1 MATLAF
7 NTYEFIKNLKDAGLS
22 EKQAETITTGILK
35 AHDSAD
41 VATKG
46 DLREMEMRIK
56 AEMRNSNSRMTIKL
70 GSMLIAAIA
79 AIGVLSVIIKFF

>member
-7 NTYEFIKNLKDAGLS
+7 NTYEFIKNLKDSGLN
-22 EKQAETITTGILK
+22 EKQAEAITTGILQ

-46 DLREMEMRIK
+46 DLRELELRLDKKLTEMKGESILIRW
-56 AEMRNSNSRMTIKL
+56 ML
-70 GSMLIAAIA
+70 G
-79 AIGVLSVIIKFF
+79 VIIAGIAGLIIKTFFGT

>member
-7 NTYEFIKNLKDAGLS
+7 NTYEFIKNLTDAGLS

-46 DLREMEMRIK
+46 DLREMELRIK
-56 AEMRNSNSRMTIKL
+56 AEMRELELRMTIKL
-70 GSMLIAAIA
+70 GSMLIAAI
-79 AIGVLSVIIKFF
+79 GLLSVIIKFF